1 MECDRKILELIPVST
16 VLKSRIDSEYTII
29 ASYPSLTWHYF
40 NQNTW
45 DFFTYIDG
53 EKSVEEILSVLK
65 NEYSV
70 DEETL
75 QNDFISFLR
84 DLHWKNLIT
93 FKEKV

>member
-16 VLKSRIDSEYTII
+16 VLKSRSDSEYTIV
-29 ASYPSLTWHYF
+29 ASRPSLTWYYF
-40 NQNTW
+40 NRDTW
-45 DFFTYIDG
+45 EFFTYIDG

-93 FKEKV
+93 FKEGI